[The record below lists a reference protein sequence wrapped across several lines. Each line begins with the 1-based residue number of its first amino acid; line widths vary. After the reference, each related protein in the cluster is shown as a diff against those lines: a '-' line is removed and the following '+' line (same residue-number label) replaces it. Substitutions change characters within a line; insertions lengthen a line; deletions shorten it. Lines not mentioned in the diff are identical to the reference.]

1 MKDNKIMVNVY
12 QQKENKKKEL
22 VNVLE
27 DEKQNI
33 LQLAGFLYQ
42 KAILKSNNIKIKYSY
57 NYNDVQNITFINSYE
72 NYDGTISKTYYEFL
86 NIPTKLGY
94 LDIYKL
100 IYKLEKDMEC
110 ER

>member
-12 QQKENKKKEL
+12 QQKENGKKEL
-22 VNVLE
+22 VNVWE
-27 DEKQNI
+27 DEKQNV
-33 LQLAGFLYQ
+33 LQLTGFLYQ
-42 KAILKSNNIKIKYSY
+42 RAILKSNNIKIKYSY
-57 NYNDVQNITFINSYE
+57 KYDDIQNITFIDSCR

-94 LDIYKL
+94 LDIC
-100 IYKLEKDMEC
+100 KLEKDMEG